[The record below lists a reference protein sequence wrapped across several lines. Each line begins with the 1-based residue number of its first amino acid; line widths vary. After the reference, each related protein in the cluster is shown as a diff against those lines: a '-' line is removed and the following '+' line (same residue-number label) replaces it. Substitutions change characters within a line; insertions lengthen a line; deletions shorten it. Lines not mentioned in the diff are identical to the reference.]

1 MEKIIILALIGVIF
15 IVLLKEQKLA
25 LSFFLTLAVCILLM
39 SFFLEYVQ
47 IMLEGLKVFE
57 NYFDSSGYY
66 IKLIL
71 KMIGITYLC
80 EFGTQICKDVGQGAI
95 AGQIEILGKVMA
107 LIAGL
112 PIVFAILEQIINFG
126 GQ

>member
-1 MEKIIILALIGVIF
+1 MEKIVILAIVGVF
-15 IVLLKEQKLA
+15 FVVLLKEHKA
-25 LSFFLTLAVCILLM
+25 SFGFLLTLAICVI
-39 SFFLEYVQ
+39 FVFYILEYAD
-47 IMLEGLKVFE
+47 IILDGLLVFE

-95 AGQIEILGKVMA
+95 AGQVEMFGKIMVF
-107 LIAGL
+107 IVGL
-112 PIVFAILEQIINFG
+112 PIVLAILEQILNFG
-126 GQ
+126 G